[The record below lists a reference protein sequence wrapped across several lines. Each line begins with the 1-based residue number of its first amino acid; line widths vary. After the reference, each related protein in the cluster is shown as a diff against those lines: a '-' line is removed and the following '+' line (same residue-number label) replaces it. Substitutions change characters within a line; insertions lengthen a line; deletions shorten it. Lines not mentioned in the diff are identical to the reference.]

1 MRYLNLRTILLAAL
15 LLTSA
20 TGFSLASDGVTQAL
34 SADDP
39 EPDQQFPPQ
48 FFGHAPDV
56 AEPGVSGSAPLPSH
70 PAFGLDGA
78 ARTLPPIS
86 GRTDAA
92 TEPEPP
98 QKAPT
103 RAEVLD
109 KLLGR
114 LAKATDPDEAQGIA
128 GLIEQIW
135 MKSGSDTADLLMTRV
150 VAAINNNRHDVA
162 DALLGQI
169 LELQPDWA
177 EAWNKRATL
186 RFLDDDDAGSMEDIS
201 HVLALEPRHFGAI
214 SGMGFILERHGEDKA
229 ALTALRRALEIY
241 PENPDVRKAVDKL
254 TPEVEGHDL

>member
-1 MRYLNLRTILLAAL
+1 MRYLDLKTVSLAAL
-15 LLTSA
+15 LLIGP
-20 TGFSLASDGVTQAL
+20 TGFALASAGVTQAL
-34 SADDP
+34 STDDP
-39 EPDQQFPPQ
+39 EPDQRFPPQ
-48 FFGHAPDV
+48 FFSHGPDLT
-56 AEPGVSGSAPLPSH
+56 EPGVPGSSPMPSH

-78 ARTLPPIS
+78 ARTPPAVS
-86 GRTDAA
+86 GKTDAA
-92 TEPEPP
+92 
-98 QKAPT
+98 A
-103 RAEVLD
+103 
-109 KLLGR
+109 
-114 LAKATDPDEAQGIA
+114 GIA
-128 GLIEQIW
+128 VLIEQMW

-162 DALLGQI
+162 DALLDQI
-169 LELQPDWA
+169 LELQPNWA

>member
-1 MRYLNLRTILLAAL
+1 MRYLDLKTVSLAAL
-15 LLTSA
+15 LLIGP
-20 TGFSLASDGVTQAL
+20 TGFALASAGVTQAL
-34 SADDP
+34 STDDP
-39 EPDQQFPPQ
+39 EPDQRFPPQ
-48 FFGHAPDV
+48 FFSHGPDLT
-56 AEPGVSGSAPLPSH
+56 EPGVPGSSPMPSH

-78 ARTLPPIS
+78 ARTPPAVS
-86 GRTDAA
+86 GKTDAA
-92 TEPEPP
+92 AEPEPA
-98 QKAPT
+98 QKPPT
-103 RAEVLD
+103 RAEILD
-109 KLLGR
+109 RLLAR
-114 LAKATDPDEAQGIA
+114 LGKATDPDEAQGIA
-128 GLIEQIW
+128 GLIEQMW

-162 DALLGQI
+162 DALLDQI
-169 LELQPDWA
+169 LELQPNWA

-254 TPEVEGHDL
+254 IPEVEGHDL

>member
-1 MRYLNLRTILLAAL
+1 MLSTDDPASDQPLPQRLFPH
-15 LLTSA
+15 
-20 TGFSLASDGVTQAL
+20 GPSLAD
-34 SADDP
+34 
-39 EPDQQFPPQ
+39 
-48 FFGHAPDV
+48 
-56 AEPGVSGSAPLPSH
+56 PGVPASPPLSSP
-70 PAFGLDGA
+70 PAFGLDGPA
-78 ARTLPPIS
+78 QTVPPGS
-86 GRTDAA
+86 GKTD
-92 TEPEPP
+92 TTTQPEPV
-98 QKAPT
+98 QKPPT

-109 KLLGR
+109 KLFGR

-128 GLIEQIW
+128 GIVQQIW

-214 SGMGFILERHGEDKA
+214 SGMGFILERHGENKA
-229 ALTALRRALEIY
+229 ALTALRRAMEIY
-241 PENPDVRKAVDKL
+241 PENPEVRKAVDKL
-254 TPEVEGHDL
+254 TPDVEGHDL

>member
-1 MRYLNLRTILLAAL
+1 MRYLDLKTVSLAAVIL
-15 LLTSA
+15 ASP
-20 TGFSLASDGVTQAL
+20 TGFAPVSAGVTRIL
-34 SADDP
+34 SSDDP
-39 EPDQQFPPQ
+39 EPDQRFPPQ
-48 FFGHAPDV
+48 FFSHGPNVSDPLV
-56 AEPGVSGSAPLPSH
+56 PGSSPMPSR

-78 ARTLPPIS
+78 ARSLPAIS
-86 GRTDAA
+86 GKTDAA
-92 TEPEPP
+92 AEPEPA

-109 KLLGR
+109 KLLTR

-162 DALLGQI
+162 DALLDQI
-169 LELQPDWA
+169 IALQPDWA

>member
-1 MRYLNLRTILLAAL
+1 MRYLDLKTISLAAL
-15 LLTSA
+15 LLTSL
-20 TGFSLASDGVTQAL
+20 TGLAWAAPEMTQAL

-39 EPDQQFPPQ
+39 EPDQRSPPQ
-48 FFGHAPDV
+48 FFGHGPDLRD
-56 AEPGVSGSAPLPSH
+56 PDVSGSSPMPSH

-78 ARTLPPIS
+78 SRDVPAIAGKS
-86 GRTDAA
+86 DVA
-92 TEPEPP
+92 TEPEPVP
-98 QKAPT
+98 KAPT
-103 RAEVLD
+103 RAEILD
-109 KLLGR
+109 KLMGR
-114 LAKATDPDEAQGIA
+114 LAKATEPDEAQGIA

-135 MKSGSDTADLLMTRV
+135 MKSGSDTADLLMMRV
-150 VAAINNNRHDVA
+150 VAAIGNNRHDVA

-169 LELQPDWA
+169 LELQPNWA

-214 SGMGFILERHGEDKA
+214 SGMGFILARHGEDKA

-241 PENPDVRKAVDKL
+241 PENPDVRKAVDRL

>member
-1 MRYLNLRTILLAAL
+1 MRYLDIKVVSLASL
-15 LLTSA
+15 LLTSL
-20 TGFSLASDGVTQAL
+20 TGSVVSVGSAQAL
-34 SADDP
+34 STDDP

-48 FFGHAPDV
+48 FFKRGPQAVVPDD
-56 AEPGVSGSAPLPSH
+56 SGSSSTPSR

-78 ARTLPPIS
+78 SRDLPVVS
-86 GRTDAA
+86 GKSDATA
-92 TEPEPP
+92 DPEPA
-98 QKAPT
+98 QKPPT

-114 LAKATDPDEAQGIA
+114 LGKATDADEAQGIA

-150 VAAINNNRHDVA
+150 VAAISSNRHDVA
-162 DALLGQI
+162 DALLAQI
-169 LELQPDWA
+169 LELQPNWA

-186 RFLDDDDAGSMEDIS
+186 RFLDDDDAGSMADIS

-214 SGMGFILERHGEDKA
+214 SGMGFILARHGEDKA

-241 PENPDVRKAVDKL
+241 PENPDVRKAVDRL

>member
-1 MRYLNLRTILLAAL
+1 MVSLAGL
-15 LLTSA
+15 LLTGL
-20 TGFSLASDGVTQAL
+20 TGSLVSIDTAQAL
-34 SADDP
+34 STDDP

-48 FFGHAPDV
+48 FFQR
-56 AEPGVSGSAPLPSH
+56 EPNAGNPGDSRLTPMPAR

-78 ARTLPPIS
+78 SRDLPVAS
-86 GRTDAA
+86 GKTDAA
-92 TEPEPP
+92 TDPEPA
-98 QKAPT
+98 QKPPT

-109 KLLGR
+109 QLMGR
-114 LAKATDPDEAQGIA
+114 LAKATDADEAQGIA

-135 MKSGSDTADLLMTRV
+135 MKSGSDTADLLMNRV
-150 VAAINNNRHDVA
+150 VAAIANNRHDVA
-162 DALLGQI
+162 DALLDQI
-169 LELQPDWA
+169 LDLQPNWA

-214 SGMGFILERHGEDKA
+214 SGMGFILARHGEDKA

>member
-1 MRYLNLRTILLAAL
+1 MRHLDLTTVSLAAL
-15 LLTSA
+15 LLTSP
-20 TGFSLASDGVTQAL
+20 TGFAPAAAGATLVL
-34 SADDP
+34 SNGDT
-39 EPDQQFPPQ
+39 EPDLPSPSQS
-48 FFGHAPDV
+48 FGHGPSV
-56 AEPGVSGSAPLPSH
+56 LNPIVPGSPWH

-78 ARTLPPIS
+78 ARTSPAVS
-86 GRTDAA
+86 GKTDAA
-92 TEPEPP
+92 AEPEPA
-98 QKAPT
+98 QKPPT

-162 DALLGQI
+162 DALLDQI
-169 LELQPDWA
+169 IELQPNWA

-186 RFLDDDDAGSMEDIS
+186 RFLDNDDAGSMEDIS

-229 ALTALRRALEIY
+229 ALTTLRRALEIY